1 MRVTTV
7 AAFDE
12 KHLEAFAD
20 SNAITVE
27 AVNSIKTLQ
36 CYSLEHEVLG
46 TYRRSLQEPMRQI
59 TKQSAWA
66 NLWLAVGYGLSNFL
80 YALAYWWGSTRIIA
94 GEYTQTQFFIV
105 QLALLVSSQLWGQAF
120 ALAPDVSRA
129 LSATRRLLNVLEL
142 GSTKKLS
149 ASLTPTW
156 DVEATPSSGEK
167 APAGG
172 GASITFKQVQFSYPA
187 RPDTRVLH
195 NLDMHIRPGQFA
207 ALVGPSGAGK
217 STIISLVERLY
228 APSSGSVEINGRDV
242 AHSDISFRHNIA
254 YVPQQSVI
262 FNGTVRF
269 NLTLGARPG
278 RQPSQA
284 DLEEACKLSNIHDTI
299 TAMPDGYDSDCGPNG
314 DRLSGGQKQRLAI
327 ARALVRKPQILLLD
341 ESTSALDAESERLLQ
356 DGLEKATRSMTVVA
370 IAHRLYTI
378 RKADVIFLIEEG
390 RCVDQGTHAQL
401 VLRSESYRVNA
412 LSQAVDG

>member
-1 MRVTTV
+1 
-7 AAFDE
+7 
-12 KHLEAFAD
+12 
-20 SNAITVE
+20 
-27 AVNSIKTLQ
+27 
-36 CYSLEHEVLG
+36 
-46 TYRRSLQEPMRQI
+46 
-59 TKQSAWA
+59 
-66 NLWLAVGYGLSNFL
+66 
-80 YALAYWWGSTRIIA
+80 
-94 GEYTQTQFFIV
+94 
-105 QLALLVSSQLWGQAF
+105 
-120 ALAPDVSRA
+120 
-129 LSATRRLLNVLEL
+129 
-142 GSTKKLS
+142 
-149 ASLTPTW
+149 
-156 DVEATPSSGEK
+156 
-167 APAGG
+167 
-172 GASITFKQVQFSYPA
+172 
-187 RPDTRVLH
+187 
-195 NLDMHIRPGQFA
+195 
-207 ALVGPSGAGK
+207 VGPSGAGK

-228 APSSGSVEINGRDV
+228 APSAGSVEINNRDI

-278 RQPSQA
+278 QQPSQA
-284 DLEEACKLSNIHDTI
+284 DLEEACKLANIHDTI
-299 TAMPDGYDSDCGPNG
+299 IAMPNGYDSDCGPNG

-356 DGLEKATRSMTVVA
+356 DGLEKATRHMTVVA

-401 VLRSESYRVNA
+401 VQRSESYRVNA

>member
-1 MRVTTV
+1 
-7 AAFDE
+7 
-12 KHLEAFAD
+12 
-20 SNAITVE
+20 
-27 AVNSIKTLQ
+27 
-36 CYSLEHEVLG
+36 
-46 TYRRSLQEPMRQI
+46 MRQI
-59 TKQSAWA
+59 AKQSAWA

-142 GSTKKLS
+142 GSTKSLS
-149 ASLTPTW
+149 ASLTPAW
-156 DVEATPSSGEK
+156 DVEATPSPSEK
-167 APAGG
+167 APAG

-195 NLDMHIRPGQFA
+195 GLDMHIRPGQFA

-228 APSSGSVEINGRDV
+228 IPSSGTVEINGRDI
-242 AHSDISFRHNIA
+242 AQSDISFRHSIA

-278 RQPSQA
+278 QQPSQA
-284 DLEEACKLSNIHDTI
+284 DLEEACKLANIHDTI
-299 TAMPDGYDSDCGPNG
+299 IAMPDGYDSDCGPNG

-356 DGLEKATRSMTVVA
+356 DGLEKATRHMTVVA

-401 VLRSESYRVNA
+401 VQRSESYRVNA